1 LIILKKAIDVVT
13 DALMT
18 AIWRSGSQ
26 YTSER
31 FQRLIADH
39 GVVCSMSR
47 SAILTDDGV
56 ALIPI
61 NERYRQETD
70 VRNCKATLR

>member
-26 YTSER
+26 YTASGSS
-31 FQRLIADH
+31 D
-39 GVVCSMSR
+39 
-47 SAILTDDGV
+47 
-56 ALIPI
+56 
-61 NERYRQETD
+61 
-70 VRNCKATLR
+70 

>member
-26 YTSER
+26 L
-31 FQRLIADH
+31 QRAVPATDR
-39 GVVCSMSR
+39 GSR
-47 SAILTDDGV
+47 RRLLDEPLGD
-56 ALIPI
+56 PH
-61 NERYRQETD
+61 R
-70 VRNCKATLR
+70 